1 MFLDPTFW
9 VAVGFLAFIGIL
21 VWQKVPAIIARALDE
36 RAEKIRAELDQAT
49 KLREDAQ
56 ALFAD
61 YQRKQRDAMKEAEE
75 IVAQARTE
83 AERIK
88 RQAEQ
93 ELKALIQRRQAQAES
108 KIAQAEQA
116 AIKEVRDA
124 AAELAA
130 GAARRIVEAE
140 LKGAKA
146 DSLVDR
152 AIAEM
157 REKLH

>member
-9 VAVGFLAFIGIL
+9 VAVGFLGFIGIL
-21 VWQKVPAIIARALDE
+21 VWKKVPAIVARALDE

-61 YQRKQRDAMKEAEE
+61 YQRKQRDALKEAEE

-83 AERIK
+83 AERIRK
-88 RQAEQ
+88 QAEQ
-93 ELKALIQRRQAQAES
+93 ELKALIQRRQTQAES
-108 KIAQAEQA
+108 KIAQAEQV

-124 AAELAA
+124 AADLAA
-130 GAARRIVEAE
+130 AAARRIIEAQ

-146 DSLVDR
+146 DSIVDS

-157 REKLH
+157 RGKLH